1 MKHERSCFTINPDDF
16 SSPPF
21 SPKLNRPLSCKG
33 HTRPNSST
41 SKLLP
46 SLNNTT
52 TADFSYSFLTTKNSN
67 IKYQIESEKLYE
79 ETMQLKSTISS
90 LRRELTELKRE
101 NNQKDLLIWR
111 KDKEINDLL
120 ERNEAEE
127 SEDDNTT
134 LILRT
139 KRQNKEL
146 KNETDEMR
154 EKNEELRKNVKLTKM
169 NEYTIEN
176 EILQGQLNEMKILIN
191 NAKEM
196 KLNNNSKFEE
206 MTLLQKNIAKQKIIL
221 NELNKNTMNSI
232 SYEKSL
238 KESIDT
244 MKKNIFNDNAIIKKN
259 KETLLLLQKEK
270 EKLSNDKT
278 VNSNP
283 QSEESYQK
291 EISYLRKEISEYN
304 IKLKRTSAL
313 VTSMKA
319 QNSKLQERLS
329 NKQKTNI
336 NKKNIEQ
343 HQIIDTKNNANTVE
357 NSEKIKKLKEKL
369 YSSKEI
375 ETQLEKQMK
384 LYQDKLKELSNGNE
398 EQIEFGIDADN
409 PYYSPDETNDP
420 IQSNKFTS
428 GQFNQFTYILFK
440 NFEAKKITL
449 DIAKE
454 KIIDDFI
461 NEYNNDESHT
471 SINENFDNIVNNLT
485 EKIFTLTKN
494 KNNYNYKILSIF
506 ISALLYNSEGSI
518 TKLLDYF
525 NVLFSYTREYS
536 VDEEE
541 KMKSKLSSKYKKL
554 VSKLVQCIKDAN
566 SNNNDYISLIEVK
579 NIIDNNSI
587 TLKDKYIEF
596 IFYLMKHFDDK
607 SAKWEDLNIKNLS
620 DLLVTTASQSQSES
634 MTEITNEEYIKT
646 ISEALTLIVAGL
658 TKEKKDLRKVFETY
672 IKTKIVNEGEKE
684 TNCEVVSIDEFNDE
698 LRKININLSDL
709 QLSCLCTKYCINN
722 EFNYI
727 NIGALEQDVKN
738 SSNTSLNG
746 FGHNESIDDIDIT
759 DDKNVVNNT
768 N

>member
-134 LILRT
+134 LILRI

-154 EKNEELRKNVKLTKM
+154 EKNQELKKNAKLTKM

-259 KETLLLLQKEK
+259 KETILLLQKEK
-270 EKLSNDKT
+270 EK
-278 VNSNP
+278 
-283 QSEESYQK
+283 
-291 EISYLRKEISEYN
+291 I
-304 IKLKRTSAL
+304 
-313 VTSMKA
+313 
-319 QNSKLQERLS
+319 
-329 NKQKTNI
+329 
-336 NKKNIEQ
+336 
-343 HQIIDTKNNANTVE
+343 
-357 NSEKIKKLKEKL
+357 
-369 YSSKEI
+369 
-375 ETQLEKQMK
+375 
-384 LYQDKLKELSNGNE
+384 
-398 EQIEFGIDADN
+398 
-409 PYYSPDETNDP
+409 
-420 IQSNKFTS
+420 
-428 GQFNQFTYILFK
+428 
-440 NFEAKKITL
+440 
-449 DIAKE
+449 
-454 KIIDDFI
+454 
-461 NEYNNDESHT
+461 
-471 SINENFDNIVNNLT
+471 
-485 EKIFTLTKN
+485 
-494 KNNYNYKILSIF
+494 
-506 ISALLYNSEGSI
+506 
-518 TKLLDYF
+518 
-525 NVLFSYTREYS
+525 
-536 VDEEE
+536 
-541 KMKSKLSSKYKKL
+541 
-554 VSKLVQCIKDAN
+554 
-566 SNNNDYISLIEVK
+566 
-579 NIIDNNSI
+579 
-587 TLKDKYIEF
+587 
-596 IFYLMKHFDDK
+596 
-607 SAKWEDLNIKNLS
+607 
-620 DLLVTTASQSQSES
+620 
-634 MTEITNEEYIKT
+634 
-646 ISEALTLIVAGL
+646 
-658 TKEKKDLRKVFETY
+658 
-672 IKTKIVNEGEKE
+672 
-684 TNCEVVSIDEFNDE
+684 
-698 LRKININLSDL
+698 
-709 QLSCLCTKYCINN
+709 
-722 EFNYI
+722 
-727 NIGALEQDVKN
+727 
-738 SSNTSLNG
+738 
-746 FGHNESIDDIDIT
+746 
-759 DDKNVVNNT
+759 
-768 N
+768 